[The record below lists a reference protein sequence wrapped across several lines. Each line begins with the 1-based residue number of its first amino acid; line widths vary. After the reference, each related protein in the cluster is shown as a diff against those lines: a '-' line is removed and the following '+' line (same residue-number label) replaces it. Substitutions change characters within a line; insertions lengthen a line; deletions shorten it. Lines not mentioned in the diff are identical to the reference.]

1 MKRQAQSANRSQEK
15 KGIAQQDSTV
25 RDAAASSVP
34 PSYGI
39 DFVDRQ
45 LRADMPRPRAETA
58 AAQCRRL
65 RPPSIEDRGG
75 PVVPGGHRIA
85 MPDPLRFGIEALSGV
100 DMSSVRIHAGSAKPA
115 RLNALAYTQ
124 GSDIYLGPGHE
135 KHLPHEAWHV
145 VQQKQARVRPTM
157 WAKGIPMNADSG
169 LEREADEMG
178 ARASRLSQPY
188 RVAASPARNAA
199 DRGPGAAAGEGTRL
213 PHVVQRLVGFEIE
226 TGIPITKTRRGTAP
240 SGSGVRPLIHKD
252 PTHELSVDTTL
263 RGEIHADHVSG
274 HMQSA
279 TEAFGDWPI
288 VEFVTH
294 PLKETTPVDE
304 FENTA
309 KAWLTLLKT
318 LRDKVDATPPTESL
332 KDTVAASPR
341 NIHIGFPGTDK
352 GMGEG
357 GVNRIS
363 VQMTIGARLD
373 RLEELRKSIS
383 KANIA
388 GPMVS
393 PAWAFGTTSTKN
405 LSAVMPLIEAK
416 VGSPHKPGLFAS
428 KLEKARSAQ
437 TQRDDVTELSALLH
451 LVCNYL
457 VAGVE
462 TKKGYVKNRTF
473 VFYKSELS
481 DVAKALVSTNLYA
494 DAVLRGKNAKWVKE
508 QILLV
513 NSRASD
519 EGVFPN
525 FTGAE
530 NNGVYMPTCG
540 EWLDEI
546 FDGTA
551 DRVFNFARNPW
562 SEKLGPDTVGGKL
575 AAVVELRSPSPLDA
589 GATKAFNLG
598 AGIDDVVAHLKALYL
613 LQQAWQDVKAAE
625 K

>member
-1 MKRQAQSANRSQEK
+1 MKRQAQSVNRSQEK

-25 RDAAASSVP
+25 RDAMAATVP

-45 LRADMPRPRAETA
+45 LRAEIPRPRAETA
-58 AAQCRRL
+58 VVQCRRL

-75 PVVPGGHRIA
+75 PAVPGGHRIA

-115 RLNALAYTQ
+115 RLNALAYAQ

-145 VQQKQARVRPTM
+145 VQQRQARVKPTM
-157 WAKGIPMNADSG
+157 SAKGIPINADSG
-169 LEREADEMG
+169 LEREAEEMG

-188 RVAASPARNAA
+188 RVAASPARKVAEGSNAR
-199 DRGPGAAAGEGTRL
+199 DSDSGPQ
-213 PHVVQRLVGFEIE
+213 VVQRLVGFEIE

-263 RGEIHADHVSG
+263 LGEIHADHVSG
-274 HMQSA
+274 HTQSA

-318 LRDKVDATPPTESL
+318 LRDKVDSTPPTESL
-332 KDTVAASPR
+332 KDTVAASPK

-393 PAWAFGTTSTKN
+393 PAWAFGATSNKN

-416 VGSPHKPGLFAS
+416 VGSPHKPGLFPS

-473 VFYKSELS
+473 VFYKSQLS
-481 DVAKALVSTNLYA
+481 DVVEALVSTNLYA
-494 DAVLRGKNAKWVKE
+494 EAVLRGKNAKWVKD
-508 QILLV
+508 QILHV
-513 NSRASD
+513 NGRSSD

-525 FTGAE
+525 FKGAE

-546 FDGTA
+546 FAGSA

-562 SEKLGPDTVGGKL
+562 SDKLGPDTVGGKL
-575 AAVVELRSPSPLDA
+575 AAVVELRSPSSLDP

-613 LQQAWQDVKAAE
+613 LQQAWQDVKVAE